1 MTGPKHQD
9 PQNHPVWICLGK
21 ITKPFGIRG
30 GVRIHL
36 HNAES
41 KALRPGLELELR
53 APDTTKNLRSVI
65 KSEHGAGRVVFR
77 EFNDRNQVEELRQ
90 FEVWIR
96 REDLPPLR
104 ADETYLVDFL
114 GAEVISDQNGYL
126 GEITKMDIRTPQPLA
141 TVKTADGRLVDMPFV
156 AGLIVELSEEEK
168 KVWIDEP
175 EGLFSG
181 SVDLVP
187 ETENKKS

>member
-1 MTGPKHQD
+1 MTGPKRPPSED
-9 PQNHPVWICLGK
+9 APVWVCLGK

-36 HNAES
+36 HNTDS
-41 KALRPGLELELR
+41 TTLRPGLQLELR
-53 APDTTKNLRSVI
+53 APDGKRTIQNVI
-65 KSEHGAGRVVFR
+65 KSEHGGGRVVFH
-77 EFNDRNQVEELRQ
+77 EFNNRNQVEELRQ

-96 REDLPPLR
+96 RTDLPPLR

-114 GAEVISDQNGYL
+114 GAEVLSDQNGYL
-126 GEITKMDIRTPQPLA
+126 GKITKMDIRTPQPLA
-141 TVKTADGRLVDMPFV
+141 TVQTSDGRLIDMPFV

-181 SVDLVP
+181 DADIVP
-187 ETENKKS
+187 ETENKK